1 MQYTHYFFDM
11 DGTVINSA
19 PGVTHSVSYALEKL
33 GITPPPRDEL
43 LCFIGPPLEWSFS
56 HFYGMDAET
65 TQKALDFY
73 RDCYRA
79 GAIYECL
86 VYDGIEVLLKRLK
99 AAGGVCVLATSK
111 PHEFAN
117 PILKHLGID
126 KYFDFVSGPEMD
138 GTRNAKAEVIAY
150 AIEKMGLTDKSSILM
165 IGDREHDTLGAKAA
179 GVDSVGVLWGFGDAE
194 ELLSTGARD
203 VYRTPVELGD
213 AIMGDL
219 IPRS

>member
-56 HFYGMDAET
+56 HFYGMDPET
-65 TQKALDFY
+65 TKKALALY
-73 RDCYRA
+73 RECYSA
-79 GAIYECL
+79 GAIHECL
-86 VYDGIEVLLKRLK
+86 VYDGIEALLKRVK
-99 AAGGVCVLATSK
+99 ATGGICVLATSK

-117 PILKHLGID
+117 PILSYLGLD

-165 IGDREHDTLGAKAA
+165 IGDREHDTLGAKEA
-179 GVDSVGVLWGFGDAE
+179 GVDCVGVLWGFGDAD
-194 ELLSTGARD
+194 ELLSTGAKA
-203 VYRTPVELGD
+203 VYKTPGELAD
-213 AIMGDL
+213 AIAKNL
-219 IPRS
+219 IPRV